1 MTNKYDVIIIGA
13 GVIGAAIAREL
24 SRYHLDVAVLE
35 KETDVSFGV
44 SKANSGIIHAGFHA
58 PPDTLKGKLAV
69 PGNRKFDRLCE
80 ELDFPFERNGELM
93 VAFSEDE
100 IHTLQFYYD
109 RGKKNN
115 VPYLEMI
122 GKERLLELEPNLNPD
137 VECALYAPSAG
148 VICPY
153 EYCFALIEN
162 AKQNGVNVIT
172 GEKVIHLEKKGKIFE
187 IKTEKNNKY
196 SALYIVNAAGLF
208 ADEIARMVGITNFK
222 IVPRKGEE
230 YLLDRR
236 VGKLVKRVIFP
247 CPTKKSK
254 GMLIIPTVD
263 GPVMVGPTA
272 LDIEDKVDFSTT
284 RDGLKQVFNHA
295 QKLVPSIR
303 STDAITS
310 FVGLRPAATRN
321 YSIISKFFSIIKSF
335 TGTKPEYIDGDFII
349 GRTTVSG
356 FINAAGIQSPGLTAS
371 PIIAEHI
378 SDALLKDGLKLEKNP
393 AFNPIRKRRVKH
405 LRVILEKKFFHEVE
419 KLVKENKKYS
429 NLVCRC
435 ENVTEA
441 EIVDAIKMG
450 HTTLDGIKFAT
461 RAGTGRCQSG
471 FCTTRILDLIHQET
485 GIPVEKITKKG
496 PGSEIV
502 LTPLRKGQGNS

>member
-1 MTNKYDVIIIGA
+1 MIKKYDVVIIGA

-35 KETDVSFGV
+35 KEVDVSFGS
-44 SKANSGIIHAGFHA
+44 SKANSGIIHGGFHA
-58 PPDTLKGKLAV
+58 PPDTLKGKLVA

-93 VAFSEDE
+93 VAFSEEE
-100 IHTLQFYYD
+100 ISTLQFYYD

-115 VPYLEMI
+115 VPYLEII
-122 GKERLLELEPNLNPD
+122 GKDRLLELEPNLNPD
-137 VECALYAPSAG
+137 VECALFAASAG

-162 AKQNGVNVIT
+162 AKQNGVNIIT
-172 GEKVIHLEKKGKIFE
+172 GEKVTNLVKTGEKFE
-187 IKTEKNNKY
+187 VETEKGNKY
-196 SALYIVNAAGLF
+196 FAKYIVNAAGLF
-208 ADEIARMVGITNFK
+208 ADEIARLVGINDFK

-236 VGKLVKRVIFP
+236 VGQLVKRVIFP

-272 LDIEDKVDFSTT
+272 LDIDDKTDFSTT
-284 RDGLKQVFNHA
+284 REGLKSVFSHA
-295 QKLVPSIR
+295 QKLIPSIR

-310 FVGLRPAATRN
+310 FVGLRPASTTS
-321 YSIISKFFSIIKSF
+321 YSVTTKFLSWIKSIL
-335 TGTKPEYIDGDFII
+335 GIKSEIIDGDFIL
-349 GRTTVSG
+349 GRTKVPG

-371 PIIAEHI
+371 PIIAEYI
-378 SDALLKDGLKLEKNP
+378 SDALLKDGLKLDKNP
-393 AFNPIRKRRVKH
+393 KFNPIRKRRVKH
-405 LRVILEKKFFHEVE
+405 LRQILDEKDFSEVE
-419 KLVKENKKYS
+419 NLVNENKKYS

-461 RAGTGRCQSG
+461 RAGTGRCQAG
-471 FCTTRILDLIHQET
+471 FCTTRILELIHRET
-485 GIPVEKITKKG
+485 GIPIEKITKKG
-496 PGSEIV
+496 HGSEIV
-502 LTPLRKGQGNS
+502 LEPLKKGEK

>member
-1 MTNKYDVIIIGA
+1 MNKYDVIIIGA
-13 GVIGAAIAREL
+13 GVVGAAIAREL
-24 SRYHLDVAVLE
+24 SRYRLDVAVLE
-35 KETDVSFGV
+35 KEDDVSFGV

-58 PPDTLKGKLAV
+58 HPATLKGKLAV

-80 ELDFPFERNGELM
+80 ELDFPFERNGEMM
-93 VAFSEDE
+93 VAFSEKE
-100 IHTLQFYYD
+100 RETLHFYYK

-115 VPYLEMI
+115 VPYMEI
-122 GKERLLELEPNLNPD
+122 IEKKRVLELEPNLNPE
-137 VECALYAPSAG
+137 VECALFAPSAG

-172 GEKVIHLEKKGKIFE
+172 GEKVIRLNKNAENFNIE
-187 IKTEKNNKY
+187 TENNNKY
-196 SALYIVNAAGLF
+196 SAKYIVNAAGLF
-208 ADEIARMVGITNFK
+208 ADEIARLVGITNFK

-236 VGKLVKRVIFP
+236 VGDLVKRVIFP

-254 GMLIIPTVD
+254 GMLVIPTVD

-272 LDIEDKVDFSTT
+272 FDIEDKTDFSTT
-284 RDGLKQVFNHA
+284 RPGLQKVFKHA
-295 QKLVPSIR
+295 QKLIPDIR

-310 FVGLRPAATRN
+310 FVGLRPVATSS
-321 YSIISKFFSIIKSF
+321 YSLVSNLFSVIKSF
-335 TGTKPEYIDGDFII
+335 VGIKSEYIDGDFII
-349 GRTTVSG
+349 GKTKVKK

-371 PIIAEHI
+371 PIIAEYTV
-378 SDALLKDGLKLEKNP
+378 DALLKEGLKLEKDP
-393 AFNPIRKRRVKH
+393 KFNPIRERKVKH
-405 LRVILEKKFFHEVE
+405 LRPVLEKKDFAKVE
-419 KLVKENKKYS
+419 KLVKNNSLYS
-429 NLVCRC
+429 NLICRC

-450 HTTLDGIKFAT
+450 HTTLDGVKFAT
-461 RAGTGRCQSG
+461 RAGTGRCQGG
-471 FCTTRILDLIHQET
+471 FCTTRILELIHRET

-502 LTPLRKGQGNS
+502 LTPLRKGNG